1 MLSLIVTALWGVR
14 FAFPDWWPMGN
25 LIISP
30 YAGAIAAITVV
41 TTIPL
46 YMISKGPMVRWMSI
60 ISYLM
65 MYTTAGILIITTGH
79 TESPFILLWMLLTIF
94 AGLFGMLGF
103 LFITLVDAVY
113 VTYLVTEQPT
123 GTIPISI
130 IIFTFVVPL
139 IISLLVWRKQGF
151 NETKSDKAYS
161 DLAKELSQVANK
173 SEIVINAIAD
183 GVIAING
190 AGTIQLINPAAQQ
203 IMGWGKQDAM
213 ELDYRS
219 VFKLT
224 DNKDKPITDDN
235 DPIQLVLRSNSSVTR
250 NDLNLLTGAGK
261 KMIISLLVSPFGQQ
275 GSGAIIVFRDITS
288 DVAENRQKAEF
299 VSTAS
304 HEMRTPVAAIEG
316 YIGLALN
323 PQTATIDDKAR
334 IYLTKAHESA
344 QHLGQLFQDLLD
356 VSKAEDGRL
365 NNNPSVIDATAFVR
379 DVVTSLLSTAISKQ
393 ISLSFAPDKNDPG
406 NQVITPAYY
415 VNVDSGHYREVLSN
429 LIENAI
435 KYTKPSGT
443 VTVDITGDESH
454 VTISII
460 DTGIGIPGEDIPH
473 LFQKFYRVDNTDT
486 REIGGTGLGL
496 YLCRRLVETMEGRLW
511 VESVYGKGSMFFVEL
526 PRMKGDV
533 AMQQIA
539 QNPPTSSQAPTP
551 APTAVA
557 TPAPA
562 PVVPQPQPPIPPSA

>member
-1 MLSLIVTALWGVR
+1 MINPG
-14 FAFPDWWPMGN
+14 WWPIGT

-30 YAGAIAAITVV
+30 LAGFLSAITIAV
-41 TTIPL
+41 TVPL
-46 YMISKGPMVRWMSI
+46 YVMSKGSMVRWAALVG
-60 ISYLM
+60 YLM
-65 MYTTAGILIITTGH
+65 MYATASIMIITTGH
-79 TESPFILLWMLLTIF
+79 TESPFLLLWMLLAIF

-103 LFITLVDAVY
+103 LFICVVDAVY
-113 VTYLVTEQPT
+113 VTYLYTEQPA
-123 GTIPISI
+123 GPVPLSI
-130 IIFTFVVPL
+130 ILFAFVVPL

-151 NETKSDKAYS
+151 AETKSDKAYS

-173 SEIVINAIAD
+173 SEIVLNAIAD
-183 GVIAING
+183 GVIAIND
-190 AGTIQLINPAAQQ
+190 AGTIQLINPAAQS

-224 DNKDKPITDDN
+224 DNKDQPVMDDN
-235 DPIQLVLRSNSSVTR
+235 DPIQQVLHSNVSITR
-250 NDLNLLTGAGK
+250 NDLTIVTAAGK
-261 KMIISLLVSPFGQQ
+261 KMIISLLVSPLGQQ

-316 YIGLALN
+316 YIGLSLN

-334 IYLTKAHESA
+334 VYLTKAHESA

-365 NNNPSVIDATAFVR
+365 NNNPAPIDATAFAR
-379 DVVTSLLSTAISKQ
+379 DVVTSMLSTAISKQ
-393 ISLSFAPDKNDPG
+393 ITLTFAPDKNDPG
-406 NQVITPAYY
+406 NQTITPAYY
-415 VNVDSGHYREVLSN
+415 VNADQGHYREVLSN
-429 LIENAI
+429 LIENAL

-460 DTGIGIPGEDIPH
+460 DSGIGIPAEDITH

-496 YLCRRLVETMEGRLW
+496 YLCRRLVETMDGRIW

-526 PRMKGDV
+526 PRMNTDAALQHV
-533 AMQQIA
+533 A
-539 QNPPTSSQAPTP
+539 PPVKQADPATTEQPAATP
-551 APTAVA
+551 ETPTA
-557 TPAPA
+557 
-562 PVVPQPQPPIPPSA
+562 

>member
-1 MLSLIVTALWGVR
+1 MINSS
-14 FAFPDWWPMGN
+14 WWPIGN

-30 YAGAIAAITVV
+30 FAGFLSAITIAV
-41 TTIPL
+41 TVPL
-46 YMISKGPMVRWMSI
+46 YVISKGAMVRWAALIGYLLMYATASI
-60 ISYLM
+60 M
-65 MYTTAGILIITTGH
+65 IITTGH

-94 AGLFGMLGF
+94 AGLFGVLGF
-103 LFITLVDAVY
+103 LFICVVDAAY
-113 VTYLVTEQPT
+113 VTYLYTDQPA
-123 GTIPISI
+123 GPVQLSMV
-130 IIFTFVVPL
+130 IFTFMVPL
-139 IISLLVWRKQGF
+139 IISLIVWRKQGF
-151 NETKSDKAYS
+151 AETKSDKAYN

-183 GVIAING
+183 GVIAIND
-190 AGTIQLINPAAQQ
+190 AGTIQLINPAAQL
-203 IMGWGKQDAM
+203 IMGWGKQDAL

-224 DNKDKPITDDN
+224 DSKDKPVTDEN
-235 DPIQLVLRSNSSVTR
+235 DPIQQVLQTNVSVTR
-250 NDLNLLTGAGK
+250 NDLNLITSAGK
-261 KMIISLLVSPFGQQ
+261 KMVLSLLISPVGQQ
-275 GSGAIIVFRDITS
+275 GSGAIVVFRDITS

-334 IYLTKAHESA
+334 MYLIKAHESA

-365 NNNPSVIDATAFVR
+365 NNNPVPIDATSFAR
-379 DVVTSLLSTAISKQ
+379 DVVTSMLSTAISKE
-393 ISLSFAPDKNDPG
+393 ITLTFAPDKSDPG
-406 NQVITPAYY
+406 NQTITPAYY
-415 VNVDSGHYREVLSN
+415 VNVDQSHYREVLSN
-429 LIENAI
+429 LVENAL

-443 VTVDITGDESH
+443 VTVDISGDESH
-454 VTISII
+454 VTVSII
-460 DTGIGIPGEDIPH
+460 DSGIGIPAEDITH

-496 YLCRRLVETMEGRLW
+496 YLCRRLVETMEGRIW

-526 PRMKGDV
+526 PRMNTEDALQHTTSPV
-533 AMQQIA
+533 SQPVPVVTEQPT
-539 QNPPTSSQAPTP
+539 PPTETPQA
-551 APTAVA
+551 
-557 TPAPA
+557 
-562 PVVPQPQPPIPPSA
+562 